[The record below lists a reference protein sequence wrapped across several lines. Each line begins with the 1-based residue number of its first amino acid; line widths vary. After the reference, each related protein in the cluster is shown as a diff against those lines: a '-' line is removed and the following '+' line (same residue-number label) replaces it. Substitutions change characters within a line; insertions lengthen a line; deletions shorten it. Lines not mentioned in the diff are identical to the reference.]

1 MKSITILTRC
11 ILIIFIFNFSACV
24 TPKLFSE
31 LETENNNCK
40 NDRDQLMA
48 ENEKITVELTEL
60 KSKLDQAQGSL
71 NQMEAQGIANTDE
84 LKDLKSRYDQLSDRY
99 DELNKTHQVL
109 ISGSDT
115 QTRNLMG
122 QLENTQHDLHQRE
135 DQLNQ
140 LSANLDKE
148 REELDRLQKEASQR
162 NTSLIELQN
171 ILARKDSVVDALKQK
186 VSAAL
191 MGFENQG
198 LSITKK
204 NGKIYVSLDE
214 KLLFASGSTE
224 VDARGKAALHKLA
237 GVLEQNPDI
246 NITIEGHTD
255 NVPIVPGS
263 KFADNW
269 DLSVQRA
276 TAIIRILLDGTKISP
291 KRLTASGRGE
301 YQPVDKGN
309 TPEARQKNRR
319 TEIILTPNL
328 DELFT
333 ILDQS
338 K

>member
-1 MKSITILTRC
+1 MKRINILTRC
-11 ILIIFIFNFSACV
+11 LLIIVGINFCACV
-24 TPKLFSE
+24 PQKLFSE

-40 NDRDQLMA
+40 SERDQLTS

-60 KSKLDQAQGSL
+60 KAKLDHTQGDL
-71 NQMEAQGIANTDE
+71 KHMEEQGIANADE
-84 LKDLKSRYDQLSDRY
+84 LKDLKSRYDQLNDHY
-99 DELNKTHQVL
+99 DELNKTHQAL

-115 QTRNLMG
+115 QTRNLME
-122 QLENTQHDLHQRE
+122 QLENTQQDLHQRE
-135 DQLNQ
+135 DQMNQ
-140 LSANLDKE
+140 LSVKLDKE
-148 REELDRLQKEASQR
+148 REELDKLQKEADQR
-162 NTSLIELQN
+162 NASLIELQK

-276 TAIIRILLDGTKISP
+276 TAIIRILLDGTKINP

-301 YQPVDKGN
+301 FQPVDTGK

-328 DELFT
+328 DELFN